1 MNDFD
6 LMNTLKWKEL
16 AEVEEYLDLPMDE
29 WTESKSKSKL
39 AFAMQYMMAKR
50 NNPALTIGEAEEMS
64 MEKPWYKRIF
74 EKLTDW
80 LSKFRRK
87 AIDTSIKLEELVDEF
102 EHSLETAKSPEEMYK
117 EREIEMV
124 NRKAMTRGIY

>member
-50 NNPALTIGEAEEMS
+50 NNPSLTIGEAEEMS
-64 MEKPWYKRIF
+64 IQQ
-74 EKLTDW
+74 LTD
-80 LSKFRRK
+80 L
-87 AIDTSIKLEELVDEF
+87 AGVDF
-102 EHSLETAKSPEEMYK
+102 TVPK
-117 EREIEMV
+117 EVIP
-124 NRKAMTRGIY
+124 A

>member
-1 MNDFD
+1 MDNFD

-50 NNPALTIGEAEEMS
+50 TNPSLTIGEAEEMS
-64 MEKPWYKRIF
+64 IQQ
-74 EKLTDW
+74 LT
-80 LSKFRRK
+80 
-87 AIDTSIKLEELVDEF
+87 ELAGVEF
-102 EHSLETAKSPEEMYK
+102 TVPK
-117 EREIEMV
+117 EV
-124 NRKAMTRGIY
+124 NPA

>member
-1 MNDFD
+1 MENFD

-64 MEKPWYKRIF
+64 IQQ
-74 EKLTDW
+74 LT
-80 LSKFRRK
+80 
-87 AIDTSIKLEELVDEF
+87 ELAGVEF
-102 EHSLETAKSPEEMYK
+102 TVPK
-117 EREIEMV
+117 EV
-124 NRKAMTRGIY
+124 NPA

>member
-50 NNPALTIGEAEEMS
+50 NNPSLTMGEAEEMS
-64 MEKPWYKRIF
+64 IQQ
-74 EKLTDW
+74 LTD
-80 LSKFRRK
+80 L
-87 AIDTSIKLEELVDEF
+87 AGVEF
-102 EHSLETAKSPEEMYK
+102 TVPK
-117 EREIEMV
+117 EVIP
-124 NRKAMTRGIY
+124 A